1 MTSTL
6 PTSTNGT
13 SAAALSQLSSHAPLT
28 NGRGQF
34 DIPDAKISQV
44 IRDRL
49 RERGASFLA
58 NDNIDPCLRTG

>member
-13 SAAALSQLSSHAPLT
+13 SAAALTELSSHAT
-28 NGRGQF
+28 RSKGRGQF
-34 DIPDAKISQV
+34 AITDAKISEV

-58 NDNIDPCLRTG
+58 NDNISDHIHPG